1 MREVS
6 KKKEKI
12 KQTFELATGCVACME
27 VETMLKFY
35 YIVAKGVTLR
45 QGGRSEEW
53 FGGTR
58 RRPLSLMEKT
68 RM

>member
-1 MREVS
+1 
-6 KKKEKI
+6 
-12 KQTFELATGCVACME
+12 ME

-35 YIVAKGVTLR
+35 YIVAKGATSR
-45 QGGRSEEW
+45 QGGKSEEW

-68 RM
+68 RNVEKVN